1 MQQSL
6 KNLKE
11 FRGLQ
16 GRLAYICRFIVNLS
30 GHCQP
35 FMRLMKKDVSFIW
48 DDTCQK
54 LFEDIKAYFIASQFC
69 LIIITFAYLSLIILY
84 LTLLFNFFLIR
95 VCSYL
100 NEKIKIQ
107 EAFILSLT
115 YLNLDFNLNQFETKR
130 RKGYIII
137 FKIKI

>member
-1 MQQSL
+1 
-6 KNLKE
+6 
-11 FRGLQ
+11 
-16 GRLAYICRFIVNLS
+16 
-30 GHCQP
+30 
-35 FMRLMKKDVSFIW
+35 MRLMKKDVSFIW